1 MEEINLDKYKSA
13 WKAEQ
18 SFDEEK
24 LSRERIMAF
33 MGSTSKSI
41 SGLFRRSLII
51 DIVMKSLL
59 AISSGGLLILYSG
72 EGSVLPVIAMTV
84 LLIIVCILLQ
94 VRTYRRIPGAEDSGQ
109 NTRAL
114 LHSYI
119 EFYSRIFVPSLITAS
134 LTGPLVFVV
143 GSLYYFLFKYG
154 TVPPLQLADHLV
166 FGTFILTSFLLSIFV
181 QVKNFNFHIGQ
192 LKESLSD
199 IEQDTLS
206 DSRLRYYRKAKI
218 RNLIIYGIILITGLL
233 LLILFLI

>member
-84 LLIIVCILLQ
+84 LLIMVCILLQ

-206 DSRLRYYRKAKI
+206 DSRLRYYRKAKN
-218 RNLIIYGIILITGLL
+218 RNMIIYSIILIAGLL